1 MAPIFFD
8 YSRTELGL
16 KKVHIALD
24 VFETYLKREGKKY
37 SAGDEMTIADFPLVA
52 SVMCL
57 EAIDFSIDKYPLVK
71 KWYETFKQENPSLWE
86 ICQGGRNEITEFN
99 INPPDLS
106 HMVHP
111 IHPIRKVAK

>member
-8 YSRTELGL
+8 YERTELGL
-16 KKVHIALD
+16 KKVHISLD
-24 VFETYLKREGKKY
+24 VFETYLQRGGKKY
-37 SAGDEMTIADFPLVA
+37 AAGDEMTIADFPLVA

-71 KWYETFKQENPSLWE
+71 KWYETFKEENPDLWA
-86 ICQGGRNEITEFN
+86 ICNGGKVEITEFN
-99 INPPDLS
+99 SNPPDLS
-106 HMVHP
+106 NMVHP